1 MKNNAFCL
9 FLICC
14 LLGFVPDSL
23 FGQQD
28 IRLKGGYGVDARF
41 GLEYS
46 FEVAPGW
53 RIKTGL
59 ESSFLSMDWSE
70 ESHKMSQVVAAPS
83 GLPSNSV
90 FRVNV
95 DIDGLQEKW
104 KLTMLNIPLMV
115 EFNTSGKHLFYGAA
129 GIKLGLPLST
139 SSHLT
144 YNTMTTFGQSDF
156 TNQEYRN
163 MPDHGFSTY
172 NNGAYDNEPDLSLSY
187 IAALQAGMMWQLA
200 PNMKL
205 ITGFY
210 LDYGLNKMWNNESE
224 LFTYRASGNHQL
236 NSIVKSYSSLSYGV
250 ELGIRVSFGKK
261 GKRQRP
267 TTVPTTPMEIVP
279 VYRDSVAEQQVVT
292 VPEEPPIPV
301 EIIEKAEVGE
311 IPKHYEYEL
320 LILMQPANRY
330 DRNQTNPGRFQMDI
344 LEEKVPVLLA
354 NPSMQVLIEGY
365 TSSDETE
372 KEVGLKRAQAAK
384 NHLLLRGVDASRIQ
398 VVDKGTCCPVASD
411 ANEEGRRKNRRIELH
426 IIESE

>member
-28 IRLKGGYGVDARF
+28 IRLKGGYGADARF

-53 RIKTGL
+53 RLKTGL

-70 ESHKMSQVVAAPS
+70 ERYKMSQVVAAPS

-95 DIDGLQEKW
+95 DINGLEEKW
-104 KLTMLNIPLMV
+104 TLTMLNIPLMV
-115 EFNTSGKHLFYGAA
+115 EFNSSGKHLFYGAA
-129 GIKLGLPLST
+129 GIKLGLPLSV

-144 YNTMTTFGQSDF
+144 YNTMTTIGQSDF
-156 TNQEYRN
+156 TNQEYRD

-172 NNGAYDNEPDLSLSY
+172 RDGTIDNEPDLSLSY
-187 IAALQAGMMWQLA
+187 IAALQAGILWQLA

-224 LFTYRASGNHQL
+224 MFTYSASGNHQL

-261 GKRQRP
+261 GKKQRP
-267 TTVPTTPMEIVP
+267 VTVPSTPMEIVP
-279 VYRDSVAEQQVVT
+279 VYRDTVAEQQVVVLPKDT
-292 VPEEPPIPV
+292 LVSV
-301 EIIEKAEVGE
+301 ERIEKEEE
-311 IPKHYEYEL
+311 IDTPKNYDYEL

-330 DRNQTNPGRFQMDI
+330 DRNQSNPGRFQLDI

-354 NPSMQVLIEGY
+354 NPSMQLLIEGH

-372 KEVGLKRAQAAK
+372 KELGLKRAQAAK

-398 VVDKGTCCPVASD
+398 VVDKGGCCPVASN

-426 IIESE
+426 IVESE